1 MSAVIMQKIRTRFE
15 QESVRHLTTDQ
26 KAYAFDGYFHYSG
39 KWLIEK
45 NEALVH
51 SVEFSLNPDF
61 VGTKQRRFL
70 PRAATAHGAN
80 PEQMLGQNLGQV
92 LDQHLDPISS
102 LM

>member
-1 MSAVIMQKIRTRFE
+1 MSAVIMQKTRTRFE
-15 QESVRHLTTDQ
+15 QESVRRLTTAQ

-61 VGTKQRRFL
+61 VGTKQRRNVELSGGSNLVLSAQEKDNVGVIRHHFL
-70 PRAATAHGAN
+70 EWQR
-80 PEQMLGQNLGQV
+80 
-92 LDQHLDPISS
+92 
-102 LM
+102 